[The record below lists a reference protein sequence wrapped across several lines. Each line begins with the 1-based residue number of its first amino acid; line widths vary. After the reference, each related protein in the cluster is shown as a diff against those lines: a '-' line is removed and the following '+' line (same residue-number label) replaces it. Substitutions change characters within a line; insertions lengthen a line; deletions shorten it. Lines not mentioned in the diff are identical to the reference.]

1 MGAWVM
7 CPVVI
12 GMSSCRNIVMN
23 ESGKWFVVLATSAVV
38 ELELPLFFLILEMVL
53 YPGREPLFP

>member
-1 MGAWVM
+1 
-7 CPVVI
+7 
-12 GMSSCRNIVMN
+12 MN